1 MVRSTLSFRKH
12 HTYDVKV
19 GSNPLLPKT
28 SCARTVRIIL
38 PAAHAVG
45 NIPFANR
52 ALPCNV
58 WECPHYP
65 PAWQGIYP
73 PHRKGDKR
81 QVPGDKCQASGAR
94 IFLPIGGQLA
104 GCHVLCC
111 VFSLLKSGAFCSIFL
126 DQVAMKRKTSARSL
140 PSSIGS
146 SNFSSDLSCHVLA
159 VKSPEN
165 AAEVHLPPSV
175 RSSRQAH
182 LS

>member
-81 QVPGDKCQASGAR
+81 QVPGDRCQATGGAR
-94 IFLPIGGQLA
+94 RQVHSSAHPLLRSSAPPLLRSSAPPLLRSSAPPLLRSSAPPLLRSPAPPSSVQFIL
-104 GCHVLCC
+104 V
-111 VFSLLKSGAFCSIFL
+111 SLLPRPQRI
-126 DQVAMKRKTSARSL
+126 AR
-140 PSSIGS
+140 
-146 SNFSSDLSCHVLA
+146 
-159 VKSPEN
+159 
-165 AAEVHLPPSV
+165 
-175 RSSRQAH
+175 
-182 LS
+182 

>member
-81 QVPGDKCQASGAR
+81 QVPGDRWCQATGGAR
-94 IFLPIGGQLA
+94 RQVHSSAHPLLRSSAPPLLRSSAPPLLRSSAPPLLRSSAPPLLRSPAPPSSVQFIL
-104 GCHVLCC
+104 V
-111 VFSLLKSGAFCSIFL
+111 SLLPRPQRI
-126 DQVAMKRKTSARSL
+126 AR
-140 PSSIGS
+140 
-146 SNFSSDLSCHVLA
+146 
-159 VKSPEN
+159 
-165 AAEVHLPPSV
+165 
-175 RSSRQAH
+175 
-182 LS
+182 